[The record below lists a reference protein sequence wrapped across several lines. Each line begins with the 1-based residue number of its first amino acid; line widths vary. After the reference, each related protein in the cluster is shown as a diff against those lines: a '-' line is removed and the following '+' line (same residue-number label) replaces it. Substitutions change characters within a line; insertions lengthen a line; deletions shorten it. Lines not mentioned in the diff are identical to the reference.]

1 MSEFT
6 KEELQLI
13 RYCIENISHKKFMAD
28 VNIQP
33 LYLKLIS
40 IIDNYCDHPESY
52 MYRYDGWINYCD
64 KCKRMWKT
72 KKDIE

>member
-1 MSEFT
+1 MNEFT
-6 KEELQLI
+6 KEELEEICDSI
-13 RYCIENISHKKFMAD
+13 RSYSRVKWYCALEEK
-28 VNIQP
+28 IQ
-33 LYLKLIS
+33 S
-40 IIDNYCDHPESY
+40 MIDNYCDHPESY